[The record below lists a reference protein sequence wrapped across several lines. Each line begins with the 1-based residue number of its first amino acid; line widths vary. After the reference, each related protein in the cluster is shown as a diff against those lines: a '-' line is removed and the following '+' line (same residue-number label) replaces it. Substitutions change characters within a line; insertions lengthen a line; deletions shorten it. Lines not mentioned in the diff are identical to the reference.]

1 MLPVFTI
8 DDIRRLR
15 PCYDPSRYLA
25 EDWTGTALDVLDVT
39 DCPAADRI
47 WVALGM
53 MSEND
58 RRLAA
63 CRFVRHTPIS
73 DGRTVWDILTDD
85 RSKKAVEVAERFAVC
100 EATERE
106 LADAWDAAWDVA
118 SAAAGAAARDAAD
131 AAWAAA
137 RAAAGAAA
145 GDAAW
150 DVARLATRV
159 GAWAA
164 DAARAAAWAAIRD
177 AARAADAAWAAA
189 AAARAAAAG
198 AGARDAAAAWA
209 AARDAQ
215 IDILREMLTA

>member
-47 WVALGM
+47 WVVLGM

-63 CRFVRHTPIS
+63 CCFVRRTPVGG
-73 DGRTVWDILTDD
+73 GRTVWDILTDD
-85 RSKKAVEVAERFAVC
+85 RSKKAVEVAERFADG

-106 LADAWDAAWDVA
+106 LADAWDAAGDAAWAAASSAASSAARAAARAAASVAASSAASSAAWAAA
-118 SAAAGAAARDAAD
+118 SAAAGAAASAAAG
-131 AAWAAA
+131 AAASAAA
-137 RAAAGAAA
+137 RAAA
-145 GDAAW
+145 
-150 DVARLATRV
+150 
-159 GAWAA
+159 
-164 DAARAAAWAAIRD
+164 RD
-177 AARAADAAWAAA
+177 
-189 AAARAAAAG
+189 
-198 AGARDAAAAWA
+198 AAWA

>member
-1 MLPVFTI
+1 VGANAGKEYIMLPVFTI
-8 DDIRRLR
+8 DDIRGFG

-63 CRFVRHTPIS
+63 CRFVRRTPIG
-73 DGRTVWDILTDD
+73 DGRTVWDLLTDE
-85 RSKKAVEVAERFAVC
+85 RSKKAVEVAERFADG

-106 LADAWDAAWDVA
+106 LAAAW
-118 SAAAGAAARDAAD
+118 AAAGDAARAVARA

-137 RAAAGAAA
+137 RAAA
-145 GDAAW
+145 
-150 DVARLATRV
+150 
-159 GAWAA
+159 WA
-164 DAARAAAWAAIRD
+164 AARAAAWAAAGD
-177 AARAADAAWAAA
+177 AARAAAGDA
-189 AAARAAAAG
+189 
-198 AGARDAAAAWA
+198 ARDAAGD

>member
-47 WVALGM
+47 WVVLGM

-63 CRFVRHTPIS
+63 CCFVRRTPVGG
-73 DGRTVWDILTDD
+73 GRTVWDILTDD
-85 RSKKAVEVAERFAVC
+85 RSKKAVEVAERFADG

-106 LADAWDAAWDVA
+106 LAAAQAAASAAARDTASAAARDTASAAAWDAA
-118 SAAAGAAARDAAD
+118 SA

-137 RAAAGAAA
+137 SAAAS
-145 GDAAW
+145 
-150 DVARLATRV
+150 
-159 GAWAA
+159 
-164 DAARAAAWAAIRD
+164 
-177 AARAADAAWAAA
+177 
-189 AAARAAAAG
+189 
-198 AGARDAAAAWA
+198 A